1 MSFLLFQEKEFECV
15 TKNHETNEQKI
26 IIEQNPD
33 IFNNFKIS
41 IEINL
46 LAVILFVSA
55 LSSRFFKLD
64 QPRNV
69 V

>member
-1 MSFLLFQEKEFECV
+1 MESCIF
-15 TKNHETNEQKI
+15 KNHKTNEQKLV
-26 IIEQNPD
+26 IEQHLINTEQKPD

>member
-1 MSFLLFQEKEFECV
+1 MN
-15 TKNHETNEQKI
+15 TEQK
-26 IIEQNPD
+26 PD

>member
-1 MSFLLFQEKEFECV
+1 MNKLECDV
-15 TKNHETNEQKI
+15 KNHKTNEQKVI
-26 IIEQNPD
+26 NEQKPD

-41 IEINL
+41 IEINI
-46 LAVILFVSA
+46 LAVILFMSA

>member
-1 MSFLLFQEKEFECV
+1 VESCIF
-15 TKNHETNEQKI
+15 KNHKTNEQKLV
-26 IIEQNPD
+26 IEQHLINTEQKPD